1 MMRRASM
8 EGLFRRV
15 MTAGLLLVVFVV
27 ALFWAPPTSWAA
39 LIAGVVGIGAYE
51 WARLS
56 QFPPRVQTLYALAVG
71 GMALLLP
78 YLPGVD
84 MTMLRNGLLVMA
96 ALFWTAIAP
105 LWLSQRWHGQQIFIR
120 AALGVVILL
129 PTWAAL
135 LYLHARGPWVL
146 LAVLAVVWVADT
158 AAFFAG
164 RQFGQHKL
172 APRISPGKT
181 REGVI
186 GAMMALILYASAVSS
201 AVVGLRIVG
210 ALVLAMA
217 LLYFSVLGD
226 LFESWI
232 KRVSDSKD
240 SGTLLPSHGGV
251 LDRIDALTS
260 ALPIAAGV
268 LIIAE
273 YFA

>member
-1 MMRRASM
+1 M

-15 MTAGLLLVVFVV
+15 MTASLLLVGFVA
-27 ALFWAPPTSWAA
+27 ALFWAPAPLWAA
-39 LIAGVVGIGAYE
+39 LIAVVVGIGAHE
-51 WARLS
+51 WARLG
-56 QFPPRVQTLYALAVG
+56 QFPSGVQMFYAGVLG

-78 YLPGVD
+78 HVPGIDVVS
-84 MTMLRNGLLVMA
+84 LRNGLLVLA
-96 ALFWTAIAP
+96 ALFWIAIAP
-105 LWLSQRWHGQQIFIR
+105 LWLSRRWHGQRFFLR

-135 LYLHARGPWVL
+135 LYLRELGPWVL

-164 RQFGQHKL
+164 RRFGQHKL

-186 GAMMALILYASAVSS
+186 GAMLALALYASAVSA

-210 ALVLAMA
+210 ALLLAMA
-217 LLYFSVLGD
+217 LLYFAVLGD

-232 KRVSDSKD
+232 KRVADRKD
-240 SGTLLPSHGGV
+240 SGSLLPGHGGV
-251 LDRIDALTS
+251 LDRIDALTA

-268 LIIAE
+268 LIVAE
-273 YFA
+273 HFA

>member
-1 MMRRASM
+1 M

-15 MTAGLLLVVFVV
+15 MTAGLLLVGFVA
-27 ALFWAPPTSWAA
+27 ALFWAPVPLWAA
-39 LIAGVVGIGAYE
+39 LIAAVVSLAAHE

-56 QFPPRVQTLYALAVG
+56 QFPPSMQMLYAVALG

-78 YLPGVD
+78 YIPGIDGVS
-84 MTMLRNGLLVMA
+84 LRNGLLMLA
-96 ALFWTAIAP
+96 AGFWIAIAP
-105 LWLSQRWHGQQIFIR
+105 LWLSQRWHAQRVFLR

-135 LYLHARGPWVL
+135 VYLRELGPWVL

-186 GAMMALILYASAVSS
+186 GAMLALVLYASAVSA

-210 ALVLAMA
+210 ALLLAMA
-217 LLYFSVLGD
+217 LLYFAVLGD

-232 KRVSDSKD
+232 KRVADRKD
-240 SGTLLPSHGGV
+240 SGTLLPGHGGV
-251 LDRIDALTS
+251 LDRIDALTA

-273 YFA
+273 HFA

>member
-1 MMRRASM
+1 M

-15 MTAGLLLVVFVV
+15 MTAGLLLVGFVA
-27 ALFWAPPTSWAA
+27 ALFLAPAPLWAA
-39 LIAGVVGIGAYE
+39 LMAGVVGIAAHE
-51 WARLS
+51 WARLA
-56 QFPPRVQTLYALAVG
+56 QFPPGLQILYAVALG

-78 YLPGVD
+78 YVLGMDVVS
-84 MTMLRNGLLVMA
+84 LRNGLLVLA
-96 ALFWTAIAP
+96 ALFWIAIAP
-105 LWLSQRWHGQQIFIR
+105 LWLSLRWHGQRFFLR

-135 LYLHARGPWVL
+135 LYLRERGPWVL
-146 LAVLAVVWVADT
+146 LGVLAVVWLADT
-158 AAFFAG
+158 AAFFVG

-186 GAMMALILYASAVSS
+186 GAMLALVLYASAVST

-210 ALVLAMA
+210 ALLLAMA
-217 LLYFSVLGD
+217 LLYFAVLGD

-232 KRVSDSKD
+232 KRVADKKD
-240 SGTLLPSHGGV
+240 SGTLLPGHGGV
-251 LDRIDALTS
+251 LDRIDALTA

-273 YFA
+273 HFA

>member
-1 MMRRASM
+1 M

-15 MTAGLLLVVFVV
+15 MTAGLLLVGFVA
-27 ALFWAPPTSWAA
+27 ALFWASASVWAA
-39 LIAGVVGIGAYE
+39 LIAGIVGIAAHE

-56 QFPPRVQTLYALAVG
+56 QFPTGVQVLYAFALG
-71 GMALLLP
+71 GIALLLP
-78 YLPGVD
+78 SVPEMDIAL
-84 MTMLRNGLLVMA
+84 LRNGLLVMA
-96 ALFWTAIAP
+96 ALFWIAIAP
-105 LWLSQRWHGQQIFIR
+105 LWLALRWHGQRVFLR

-135 LYLHARGPWVL
+135 LDLRERGPWVL
-146 LAVLAVVWVADT
+146 LMVLAVVWVADT
-158 AAFFAG
+158 AAFFVG

-186 GAMMALILYASAVSS
+186 GAMLALILYASAVSA

-210 ALVLAMA
+210 ALMLAMA
-217 LLYFSVLGD
+217 LLYFAVLGD

-232 KRVSDSKD
+232 KRVSDTKD
-240 SGTLLPSHGGV
+240 SGSLLPGHGGV
-251 LDRIDALTS
+251 LDRIDALTA

-268 LIIAE
+268 LILAE
-273 YFA
+273 YYA

>member
-1 MMRRASM
+1 M

-15 MTAGLLLVVFVV
+15 MTAGLLLVGFVA
-27 ALFWAPPTSWAA
+27 ALFWAPAPLWAA
-39 LIAGVVGIGAYE
+39 LIAGVVGIAAHE
-51 WARLS
+51 WARLA
-56 QFPPRVQTLYALAVG
+56 QFPPGVQVLYALALG

-78 YLPGVD
+78 YVPGMD
-84 MTMLRNGLLVMA
+84 IALLRNGLLVIA
-96 ALFWTAIAP
+96 ALFWVMVAP
-105 LWLSQRWHGQQIFIR
+105 LWLALRWRGQRVFLR
-120 AALGVVILL
+120 AALGVVVLL
-129 PTWAAL
+129 PTWTAL
-135 LYLHARGPWVL
+135 LYLRERGPWVL
-146 LAVLAVVWVADT
+146 LMVLAVVWVADT

-186 GAMMALILYASAVSS
+186 GAMLALVLYASAVSA

-217 LLYFSVLGD
+217 LLYFAVLGD

-232 KRVSDSKD
+232 KRVSDTKD
-240 SGTLLPSHGGV
+240 SGSLLPGHGGV
-251 LDRIDALTS
+251 LDRIDALTA

-268 LIIAE
+268 LILAE
-273 YFA
+273 HYA

>member
-1 MMRRASM
+1 M

-15 MTAGLLLVVFVV
+15 MTAGLLLVGFVA
-27 ALFWAPPTSWAA
+27 ALFLAPAPLWAA
-39 LIAGVVGIGAYE
+39 LIAGVVGIAAHE
-51 WARLS
+51 WARLG
-56 QFPPRVQTLYALAVG
+56 QFPSGVQILYAVALG

-78 YLPGVD
+78 YLPGIDEVL
-84 MTMLRNGLLVMA
+84 LRNSLLVLA
-96 ALFWTAIAP
+96 ALFWVVVAP
-105 LWLSQRWHGQQIFIR
+105 LWLSQRWHGQRIFLR

-135 LYLHARGPWVL
+135 LYLRELGPWVL
-146 LAVLAVVWVADT
+146 LGVLAVVWLADT

-186 GAMMALILYASAVSS
+186 GAMLALVLYASAVSA

-210 ALVLAMA
+210 ALLLAMA
-217 LLYFSVLGD
+217 LLYFAVLGD

-232 KRVSDSKD
+232 KRVADMKD
-240 SGTLLPSHGGV
+240 SGSLLPGHGGV
-251 LDRIDALTS
+251 LDRIDALTA

-268 LIIAE
+268 LILAE
-273 YFA
+273 HF

>member
-1 MMRRASM
+1 M

-15 MTAGLLLVVFVV
+15 MTAGLLLVGFVV
-27 ALFWAPPTSWAA
+27 ALFWAPTPIWAV
-39 LIAGVVGIGAYE
+39 LIAGVVGMGAHE
-51 WARLS
+51 WARLG
-56 QFPPRVQTLYALAVG
+56 QFPPGVQVLYALALG
-71 GMALLLP
+71 SMALLLP
-78 YLPGVD
+78 YVPDLD
-84 MTMLRNGLLVMA
+84 MSLLRNGLLVMA
-96 ALFWTAIAP
+96 ALFWVAIAP
-105 LWLSQRWHGQQIFIR
+105 LWLSLRWRGQRIFLR

-135 LYLHARGPWVL
+135 LYLRERGPWVL
-146 LAVLAVVWVADT
+146 LMVLAVVWVADT

-164 RQFGQHKL
+164 RQYGQHKL

-181 REGVI
+181 REGVV
-186 GAMMALILYASAVSS
+186 GAMLALILYASAVSA

-232 KRVSDSKD
+232 KRVSDMKD
-240 SGTLLPSHGGV
+240 SGSLLPGHGGV
-251 LDRIDALTS
+251 LDRIDALTA

-268 LIIAE
+268 LILAE
-273 YFA
+273 YYA

>member
-1 MMRRASM
+1 MTGRASV

-15 MTAGLLLVVFVV
+15 MTAALLLVAFVV
-27 ALFWAPPTSWAA
+27 ALFWAPTPIWAA
-39 LIAGVVGIGAYE
+39 LIAGVVGIGAHE

-56 QFPPRVQTLYALAVG
+56 QFPSSVQILYAFAVG

-78 YLPGVD
+78 YLPGLD
-84 MTMLRNGLLVMA
+84 MTLLRNGLLVMA
-96 ALFWTAIAP
+96 ALFWIAIAP
-105 LWLSQRWHGQQIFIR
+105 LWLSQRWHGQKIFIR

-146 LAVLAVVWVADT
+146 LMVLAVVWVADT

-186 GAMMALILYASAVSS
+186 GAMIALILYASAVSA

-210 ALVLAMA
+210 ALILAMA

-240 SGTLLPSHGGV
+240 SGSLLPGHGGV
-251 LDRIDALTS
+251 LDRIDALTA

-273 YFA
+273 HYA

>member
-1 MMRRASM
+1 M
-8 EGLFRRV
+8 EGLWRRV
-15 MTAGLLLVVFVV
+15 LTAGLLLVGFVA
-27 ALFWAPPTSWAA
+27 ALFLAPAPLWAA
-39 LIAGVVGIGAYE
+39 LIALAVGLAAHE

-56 QFPPRVQTLYALAVG
+56 QFPPSMQKLYAIALG

-78 YLPGVD
+78 YLPGMDFVS
-84 MTMLRNGLLVMA
+84 LRNGLLMLA
-96 ALFWTAIAP
+96 ALFWIAIAP
-105 LWLSQRWHGQQIFIR
+105 LWVSLRLGGPQIFWR
-120 AALGVVILL
+120 AAVGVVILL

-135 LYLHARGPWVL
+135 LYLRERGPWVL

-164 RQFGQHKL
+164 RQFGHHKL

-186 GAMMALILYASAVSS
+186 GAMLALVLYASAVSA

-217 LLYFSVLGD
+217 LLYFAVLGD

-232 KRVSDSKD
+232 KRVSDMKD
-240 SGTLLPSHGGV
+240 SGTLLPGHGGV
-251 LDRIDALTS
+251 LDRIDALTA

-268 LIIAE
+268 LIVAE
-273 YFA
+273 HFA

>member
-1 MMRRASM
+1 MQ
-8 EGLFRRV
+8 GLFRRII
-15 MTAGLLLVVFVV
+15 TAGLLLVGVV
-27 ALFWAPPTSWAA
+27 AALFWTPAPLWAA
-39 LIAGVVGIGAYE
+39 LIAGVVGLAAHE

-56 QFPPRVQTLYALAVG
+56 QFPPGVQTLYAMALG
-71 GMALLLP
+71 GMALVLP
-78 YLPGVD
+78 YVPGMDVVS
-84 MTMLRNGLLVMA
+84 LRNGLLMMA
-96 ALFWTAIAP
+96 ALFWVVIAP
-105 LWLSQRWHGQQIFIR
+105 LWLSLRWRGQLVFLR
-120 AALGVVILL
+120 AAVGVVILL

-135 LYLHARGPWVL
+135 LYLRELGPWAL

-172 APRISPGKT
+172 APHISPGKT

-186 GAMMALILYASAVSS
+186 GAMLALVLYASAVSA

-210 ALVLAMA
+210 ALILAMA

-232 KRVSDSKD
+232 KRVADRKD
-240 SGTLLPSHGGV
+240 SGTLLPGHGGV
-251 LDRIDALTS
+251 LDRIDALTA

-268 LIIAE
+268 LIVAE
-273 YFA
+273 HFA

>member
-1 MMRRASM
+1 MQ
-8 EGLFRRV
+8 GLFRRII
-15 MTAGLLLVVFVV
+15 TAGLLLVGFVT
-27 ALFWAPPTSWAA
+27 ALFWAPEPLWAA
-39 LIAGVVGIGAYE
+39 LIAGVVGLAAHE

-56 QFPPRVQTLYALAVG
+56 QFPPGVQILYAMTLG

-78 YLPGVD
+78 YVPSLDVVS
-84 MTMLRNGLLVMA
+84 LRNGLLMMA
-96 ALFWTAIAP
+96 ALFWVVIAP
-105 LWLSQRWHGQQIFIR
+105 LWLSLRWRGQQVFLR

-135 LYLHARGPWVL
+135 LYLRGLGPWAL

-186 GAMMALILYASAVSS
+186 GAMLALVLYASAVSA

-210 ALVLAMA
+210 ALILAMA

-232 KRVSDSKD
+232 KRVADRKD
-240 SGTLLPSHGGV
+240 SGSLLPGHGGV
-251 LDRIDALTS
+251 LDRIDALTA

-268 LIIAE
+268 LIVAE
-273 YFA
+273 HFA

>member
-1 MMRRASM
+1 M

-15 MTAGLLLVVFVV
+15 LTAGLLLAGFVAAVFFAP
-27 ALFWAPPTSWAA
+27 ALLWTA
-39 LIAGVVGIGAYE
+39 LIAGVVGLGAHE
-51 WARLS
+51 WARLA
-56 QFPPRVQTLYALAVG
+56 QFPSGVQVLYALALG
-71 GMALLLP
+71 GLALLLP
-78 YLPGVD
+78 YLPGIEFPW
-84 MTMLRNGLLVMA
+84 LRNGLLVMA
-96 ALFWTAIAP
+96 ALFWGVIAP
-105 LWLSQRWHGQQIFIR
+105 LWLSLRWRGQQVFVR

-135 LYLHARGPWVL
+135 LYLREQGPWVL
-146 LAVLAVVWVADT
+146 LGVLAVVWLADT

-164 RQFGQHKL
+164 RQFGEHKL

-186 GAMMALILYASAVSS
+186 GAMLALVLYASAVSA

-210 ALVLAMA
+210 ALLLAMA
-217 LLYFSVLGD
+217 LLYFAVLGD

-232 KRVSDSKD
+232 KRVADTKD
-240 SGTLLPSHGGV
+240 SGSLLPGHGGV
-251 LDRIDALTS
+251 LDRIDALTA

-273 YFA
+273 HFA

>member
-1 MMRRASM
+1 M

-15 MTAGLLLVVFVV
+15 MTAGLLLVGFVA
-27 ALFWAPPTSWAA
+27 ALFWAPMPLWAA
-39 LIAGVVGIGAYE
+39 LIAAVVGLAAHE

-56 QFPPRVQTLYALAVG
+56 QFPPSMQLMYASALG

-78 YLPGVD
+78 YIPGIDVVS
-84 MTMLRNGLLVMA
+84 LRNGLLVLA
-96 ALFWTAIAP
+96 AGFWIAIAP
-105 LWLSQRWHGQQIFIR
+105 LWLSQRWHAQRFFLR

-135 LYLHARGPWVL
+135 LYLRELGPWVL
-146 LAVLAVVWVADT
+146 LGVLAVVWLADT

-186 GAMMALILYASAVSS
+186 GAMLALVLYASAVSA

-210 ALVLAMA
+210 ALLLAMA
-217 LLYFSVLGD
+217 LLYFAVLGD

-232 KRVSDSKD
+232 KRVSDRKD
-240 SGTLLPSHGGV
+240 SGSLLPGHGGV
-251 LDRIDALTS
+251 LDRIDALTA

-268 LIIAE
+268 LILAE
-273 YFA
+273 HFA